1 MYLQRRS
8 VDTNLSTSTIV
19 FIAWAVLIAIA
30 LISTCLYRSNNS
42 NQTAENDNSLVV
54 PLANSRNSM
63 NSDMSSE
70 FIEPLPLYTPPMN
83 SNQLNTD
90 NSTSGG
96 TSPIRIEITE
106 PAEERIDRP
115 PTYRNN

>member
-8 VDTNLSTSTIV
+8 VDSYLSTSTII
-19 FIAWAVLIAIA
+19 FIAWAVFIVIA
-30 LISTCLYRSNNS
+30 LISTCLYRSKTNS
-42 NQTAENDNSLVV
+42 QTTDNDNSLIV
-54 PLANSRNSM
+54 PLANSRNSV

-83 SNQLNTD
+83 SNQLNAD
-90 NSTSGG
+90 NSPSGG
-96 TSPIRIEITE
+96 ASPIRIEITE
-106 PAEERIDRP
+106 PTGERIDRP